1 MRTID
6 QIDRNYGVSMA
17 KLSLQEQML
26 KAGLV
31 DKKKLK
37 KAAKTSKKSRVQSR
51 EAKAAVEEKRTAQLE
66 QDKELNRQ
74 RDEDALKKAFVAQI
88 KQLIEMNRIDRT
100 KGDISYNFTDGAL
113 VRNIYVDKTTQNEL
127 VKGRLAIVRFGDGF
141 DVIPGVVADKISLR
155 DEDIVVL
162 NNIVDEKDVD
172 EDDPYADFVIPDDL
186 MW

>member
-1 MRTID
+1 
-6 QIDRNYGVSMA
+6 
-17 KLSLQEQML
+17 
-26 KAGLV
+26 
-31 DKKKLK
+31 
-37 KAAKTSKKSRVQSR
+37 
-51 EAKAAVEEKRTAQLE
+51 
-66 QDKELNRQ
+66 
-74 RDEDALKKAFVAQI
+74 
-88 KQLIEMNRIDRT
+88 MNRIDRT

-141 DVIPGVVADKISLR
+141 DVIPRVVADKINLR

-162 NNIVDEKDVD
+162 NNIIDEKDVD